1 MILSVLPYKIILLLK
16 MKTGDKKMFK
26 KYTLPF
32 LISSIV
38 FLISFVLFYY
48 TDLKS
53 LTIWTTNIWD
63 TLAATGNVRRFYE
76 YSAMNLY
83 QLDHTMV
90 GNDILIYLPWAVW
103 NLPIWALQ
111 HFAGLNILEHFWMVL
126 YSKLFLL
133 AAFFYVL
140 YLTKKIALL
149 LTPDRDEIRYTLF
162 LSATSFFTLS
172 SLTYAGQNDVL
183 VIIPFLL
190 ALYKLMQ
197 GHKKSFLCFSALSIA
212 LKPFFAFSFIALV
225 LLKEKNLL
233 KELAY
238 GCAGCIFFLLQK
250 LLFHGAPK
258 YYESMHYGPMKDAFG
273 LLLDSSLEFPPAGVS
288 LFVLGLCV
296 IWLLAYLYTP
306 QKDSAEI
313 YFATAPLIIFFL
325 FTRYESYRPFYLV
338 PLLYLLMLQRP
349 CYKRFHLLLE
359 MASTGAL
366 MAFYLIEDVLFYN
379 PNYMLNLKDILHRGQ
394 TMHAPAISEFLGGLL
409 PGFGFKAFTAV
420 FVLCMSLFLILNHP
434 GFHSKNEVLCK
445 KEEPWLLTLHSI
457 LFSVPPVL
465 SLILRIKY

>member
-1 MILSVLPYKIILLLK
+1 MS
-16 MKTGDKKMFK
+16 K

-53 LTIWTTNIWD
+53 LTIWTTNVWD
-63 TLAATGNVRRFYE
+63 TLAETGNIRHFYE

-83 QLDHTMV
+83 RLDHTMV

-111 HFAGLNILEHFWMVL
+111 HFGGLNILEHFWMVL

-133 AAFFYVL
+133 VVFFGVL
-140 YLTKKIALL
+140 YLTRKIALL
-149 LTPDRDEIRYTLF
+149 ITPDLEEIRYTLF
-162 LSATSFFTLS
+162 LGATSFFTLS

-183 VIIPFLL
+183 VILPFLL

-212 LKPFFAFSFIALV
+212 LKPFFAFSFIALI

-233 KELAY
+233 KELAC
-238 GCAGCIFFLLQK
+238 GCAGCIFLLLQK

-273 LLLDSSLEFPPAGVS
+273 LLLDSSLNLPPAGVS

-296 IWLLAYLYTP
+296 IWLLAYLYIP
-306 QKDSAEI
+306 QKDPKAAAFPESDSVKSDSAKSDSAEI
-313 YFATAPLIIFFL
+313 YFATAPLIVFFL

-349 CYKRFHLLLE
+349 SYKRFHLLLE
-359 MASTGAL
+359 MVSTGAL

-379 PNYMLNLKDILHRGQ
+379 PNYMLNLRDILHRGQ
-394 TMHAPAISEFLGGLL
+394 TMQAPAISEFLGGML

-420 FVLCMSLFLILNHP
+420 FALSMSLFLILNYP
-434 GFHSKNEVLCK
+434 GFHSKNEMLCK
-445 KEEPWLLTLHSI
+445 KEEPWLLTLRSV
-457 LFSVPPVL
+457 LFSVPPVF